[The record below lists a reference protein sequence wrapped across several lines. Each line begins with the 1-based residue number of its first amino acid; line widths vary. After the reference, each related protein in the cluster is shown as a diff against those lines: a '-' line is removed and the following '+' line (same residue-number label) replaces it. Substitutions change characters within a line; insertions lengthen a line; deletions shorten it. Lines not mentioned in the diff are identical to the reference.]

1 MIKGFGCLGL
11 AHRKY
16 KLNSIINAVPTHWA
30 IVAFDH
36 PFGDV
41 APKIK
46 KLINVGYKTFEIQ
59 CWWDDNHKIAPINHT
74 EKKAKK
80 WGKIARENP
89 NCTFYLSHSCEYNE
103 PDQQK
108 VMERV
113 RIVQKHAPNCIVV
126 NSVWRGATIPG
137 VITERHGDVNV
148 GPGQIVNTDGTNH
161 YDIDAQRWYDQNQDA
176 LMIVVWGY
184 RQNLR
189 EIPDPGQ
196 PVPKPNQRTAAPSI
210 EYNRSLVRL
219 LSPKDTVNTDIKKP
233 EFYKSHAEDDQ
244 EQNPSTPDDPRENK
258 PCFASKQKA
267 DKAIILAAN
276 GKEIGVFK
284 RFGSPISGCWRYY
297 AGTPGGIRMYGYEIA
312 EKAVKVSGSE
322 IVSIKVGKKIYKN
335 INPAFR
341 EGYFR

>member
-1 MIKGFGCLGL
+1 MIRGFGALGL

-16 KLNSIINAVPTHWA
+16 QLKTIINAVPRHWA

-46 KLINVGYKTFEIQ
+46 KLIKAGYTTFEIQ
-59 CWWDDNHKIAPINHT
+59 CWWDNNHRIAPLTHT

-80 WGKIARENP
+80 WQKIALENP
-89 NCTFYLSHSCEYNE
+89 HCTFYLSHSCEYNE
-103 PDQQK
+103 PSAQA
-108 VMERV
+108 VMDRV
-113 RIVQKHAPNCIVV
+113 RIIQKYAPSCIVV
-126 NSVWRGATIPG
+126 NSVYKGATIPG

-161 YDIDAQRWYDQNQDA
+161 YDIDAQRWLDNNQDA
-176 LMIVVWGY
+176 HMIVVWGF

-196 PVPKPNQRTAAPSI
+196 PVPKPKDRNAAPSI

-219 LSPKDTVNTDIKKP
+219 LTPKLCTNTDIKKP
-233 EFYKSHAEDDQ
+233 EFYKTHAEDDQ
-244 EQNPSTPDDPRENK
+244 EHNPMEPDDPRENR
-258 PCFASKQKA
+258 PCFASKVKA
-267 DKAIILAAN
+267 DKATIIASN
-276 GKEIGVFK
+276 GKVIGVLK
-284 RFGSPISGCWRYY
+284 RFGSTINGCHRYY
-297 AGTPGGIRMYGYEIA
+297 AGTPGGVRMYGYEIA
-312 EKAVKVSGSE
+312 EKALRESGSE
-322 IVSIKVGKKIYKN
+322 IVSIKVGNKVYKN